1 MGVRSVWLERTVRRT
16 DMQAIDHKTYKD
28 YVEYNKARGY
38 SAFPESLWNALKED
52 S

>member
-1 MGVRSVWLERTVRRT
+1 
-16 DMQAIDHKTYKD
+16 MQAIDHKTYKD